1 MKKSTQMKTVI
12 RKAVIPAA
20 GLGSRLGA
28 LNSITPKELLPL
40 VNKPSLHWILDEA
53 EAAGIEEV
61 CLIISPSKNDLMQK
75 FLAEYSTTMKIDVI
89 MQRRAGGLGH
99 AILATE
105 RWVGNMPFA
114 VILPDDFLLGE
125 NGLSKVIDAYK
136 QTGLTTLALAQTP
149 QMELSLYGV
158 ADTKVREDDLLHVI
172 GIIEKPALGSAPSN
186 LSVVGRYVLTNDIWE
201 VLHQEALSATG
212 EIQLTSAIQALAL
225 EARVAAVE
233 TSGERHD
240 TGNQEGW
247 LKANIAFADW
257 IRDGSLAIRDK
268 NSEIFSD
275 SLATQR
281 FEEFEQDASNLLFKQ
296 VFGGNKLVEEY
307 LAIDEECQNKIPQI
321 STKMWDKAFMDLV
334 QIDQIVGIKTV
345 STLEPLRMQWNRF
358 KENPA
363 ASSPY
368 VILFEDNNGIR
379 IIDGHQRVLEMKA
392 IGMQEIPV
400 WIVRPLN
407 FEFPMARL

>member
-1 MKKSTQMKTVI
+1 MKKSTQIKKAVT
-12 RKAVIPAA
+12 KAVIPAA

-28 LNSITPKELLPL
+28 LSSITPKELLPL

-75 FLAEYSTTMKIDVI
+75 FLAEHSTTMKIDVI

-105 RWVGNMPFA
+105 RWVGSTPFA

-125 NGLSKVIDAYK
+125 NGLGKVIDAYK
-136 QTGLTTLALAQTP
+136 KTGLTTLALTPTP
-149 QMELSLYGV
+149 QVELSAYGV
-158 ADTKVREDDLLHVI
+158 ADTKVREDDLLHVL
-172 GIIEKPALGSAPSN
+172 GIVEKPALGSAPSN
-186 LSVVGRYVLTNDIWE
+186 LSVVGRYILTNEIWGF
-201 VLHQEALSATG
+201 LHQEALSATD
-212 EIQLTSAIQALAL
+212 EIQLTNAIQSLAL
-225 EARVAAVE
+225 EARVVAVE

-240 TGNQEGW
+240 TGNQVGW

-257 IRDGSLAIRDK
+257 IRDGSLAIRTN
-268 NSEIFSD
+268 NSDDFSD
-275 SLATQR
+275 FLIEQK
-281 FEEFEQDASNLLFKQ
+281 FKEFELDTSNLLFKE
-296 VFGGNKLVEEY
+296 VFGGNTIVEEC
-307 LAIDEECQNKIPQI
+307 LAIDEECQKKLPQI

-334 QIDQIVGIKTV
+334 QINQILGIKTE
-345 STLEPLRMQWNRF
+345 SNSESLRMQWSRF
-358 KENPA
+358 KKDPA

-392 IGMQEIPV
+392 IGMQEIPA
-400 WIVRPLN
+400 WIVQPLN
-407 FEFPMARL
+407 FESQLSRL